1 MKQHL
6 KIAIKET
13 CRMIAD
19 ATCAGL
25 TASFKAARIV
35 AAASNGNPLKST
47 GLVILFVFGINLL
60 FAVVETLIW
69 GEMFQ
74 HWLDVVLLVA
84 SIVFSGMA
92 AYECAV
98 YNNKNN

>member
-1 MKQHL
+1 MSEKH
-6 KIAIKET
+6 K
-13 CRMIAD
+13 
-19 ATCAGL
+19 
-25 TASFKAARIV
+25 
-35 AAASNGNPLKST
+35 
-47 GLVILFVFGINLL
+47 LVPVRP
-60 FAVVETLIW
+60 TLDMW
-69 GEMFQ
+69 GETFQ